1 MTATDHDHG
10 ELVRTG
16 QRSRATIA
24 EELERELAGVRVFQ
38 LFVKAF
44 GPDDVVY
51 VSAFARDARDHV
63 VEAKASAMTF
73 RAALTQLLANLDQ
86 ATAPEEP

>member
-1 MTATDHDHG
+1 MRSVDHEPDERATA
-10 ELVRTG
+10 G

-24 EELERELAGVRVFQ
+24 EELERELAGVRVYQ
-38 LFVKAF
+38 LYVRHL

-51 VSAFARDARDHV
+51 MSAFALDARNHV

-73 RAALTQLLANLDQ
+73 RAALTQLFANLDQ
-86 ATAPEEP
+86 ATAPEEA